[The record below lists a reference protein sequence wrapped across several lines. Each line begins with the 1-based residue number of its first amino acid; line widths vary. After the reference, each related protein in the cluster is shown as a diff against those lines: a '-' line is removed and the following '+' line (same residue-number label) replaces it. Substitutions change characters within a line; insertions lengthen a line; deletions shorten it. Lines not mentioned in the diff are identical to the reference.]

1 MPIAV
6 TGASKLSKALQLHDD
21 VLEYVI
27 ALNPHDFVRL
37 RNPLMRRLM
46 PPRISLARIA
56 KMTVTPDL
64 LIRIHEIA
72 GISLTDV
79 ERAELQDHP
88 DTVEAEPHAPLPDWI
103 TDSPAQTIDLLES
116 DERLDADPMS
126 PIMRAMKAAKPGE
139 VVLIKHKWEPQ
150 PLYDIW
156 DKIGVAHC
164 AIKVGPPDG
173 TSEWWVYIRR
183 EA

>member
-27 ALNPHDFVRL
+27 ALNPHDFARL

-56 KMTVTPDL
+56 KMTAAPDL

-72 GISLTDV
+72 GITLTSA
-79 ERAELQDHP
+79 ERAELHA
-88 DTVEAEPHAPLPDWI
+88 DTDIGDPEPHTPLPDWV
-103 TDSPAQTIDLLES
+103 TESPAQTVDLLDS
-116 DERLDADPMS
+116 DERLDADPMN
-126 PIMRAMKAAKPGE
+126 PIMRAMKTAEPGE

-164 AIKVGPPDG
+164 ATQVGPE
-173 TSEWWVYIRR
+173 EWWVYIRR
-183 EA
+183 ES